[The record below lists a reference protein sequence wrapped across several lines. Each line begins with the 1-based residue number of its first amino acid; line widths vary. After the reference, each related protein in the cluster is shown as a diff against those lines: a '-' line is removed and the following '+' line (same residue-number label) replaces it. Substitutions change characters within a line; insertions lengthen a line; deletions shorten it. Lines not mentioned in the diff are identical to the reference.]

1 MRQAVPDVKHENDRS
16 RRDSGEAGAVWFWAM
31 NVAPKLRPAVLWLL
45 LGSVACKPVAPT
57 AQPTATPTVQTE
69 GAKAEQN
76 DPAAGRSLPA
86 RDPNDPST
94 AVGIHGAVSSAEG
107 HASEVGLA
115 VLKKGGN
122 AVDAAIAVAFALAV
136 THPSAGNL
144 GGGGFMVVRMADGR
158 SVAID
163 YREVAP
169 GAASRDM
176 FLDAKGAPTRE
187 SVDGPKAA
195 GIPGTVAG
203 LALAH
208 EQFGSLPWR
217 ELVLPAVGLA
227 RDGHTLDSYHA
238 EDLQNGSER
247 MLKLGNKDSAAIY
260 RRPSG
265 EPFVAGDRWKQPEL
279 AATLQT
285 IAEQGPRSFYE
296 GPLAEAMAS
305 KVQALGGIWTAED
318 LKNYRAVARPP
329 IVFSYREHEVITMP
343 PPSGGGVVL
352 RQLLAASEAL
362 KIYEKPWH
370 SVDEIH
376 LYVEAARRTYA
387 DRNFLVGDP
396 AFVQVPLEQLL
407 DAEYMR
413 GRLADVDPGK
423 ATPSDRIGAGIGP
436 RRESPQT
443 THFSV
448 VDVHGNA
455 VANTYTLNTSFG
467 AKVVVPGTGVLLNNE
482 MDDFAVKPGTPNTYG
497 LVQGEQNKIEPG
509 KRMLSS
515 MSPTILVKGGKL
527 RAVVGTPGG
536 STISTTVTQIV
547 RAVIDYGATIDAAVK
562 APRVHHQWKPDTI
575 TSEPTLDPAIV
586 EGLKARGHAIREWP
600 SIGHANC
607 IEVDPQTG
615 GYRAVADVARDGG
628 QAVAY

>member
-1 MRQAVPDVKHENDRS
+1 MIVPAGDTRGAPEYGS
-16 RRDSGEAGAVWFWAM
+16 RPM
-31 NVAPKLRPAVLWLL
+31 QMLPKLRFAASWLL
-45 LGSVACKPVAPT
+45 AVGLACKPVAPT
-57 AQPTATPTVQTE
+57 AQPNGTPKTDDVS
-69 GAKAEQN
+69 ANAEQP

-86 RDPNDPST
+86 HDPADPST
-94 AVGIHGAVSSAEG
+94 AVGIHGAVASAEG
-107 HASEVGLA
+107 NASEVG
-115 VLKKGGN
+115 VRILKKGGN

-158 SVAID
+158 SLAID
-163 YREVAP
+163 YRETAP

-187 SVDGPKAA
+187 GVDGPKAA

-208 EQFGSLPWR
+208 ERFGSLPWR
-217 ELVLPAVGLA
+217 DLVEPAVALA
-227 RDGHTLDSYHA
+227 RDGHALDSFHA
-238 EDLQNGSER
+238 EDLQGGSEK
-247 MLKLGNKDSAAIY
+247 MLKLGFKESAAIY

-265 EPFVAGDRWKQPEL
+265 EPFVAGDLWKQPEL
-279 AATLQT
+279 AGSLEK
-285 IAEQGPRSFYE
+285 IAVDGPRSFYE
-296 GPLAEAMAS
+296 GPFAEALAS
-305 KVQALGGIWTAED
+305 KVKALGGIWTSDD
-318 LKNYRAVARPP
+318 LKKYQAIAREPIAFTYRGYE
-329 IVFSYREHEVITMP
+329 ILTMP

-370 SVDEIH
+370 SVDELH

-387 DRNFLVGDP
+387 DRNLLVGDP
-396 AFVQVPLEQLL
+396 AFVQVPLAQLL
-407 DAEYMR
+407 DPTYMR
-413 GRLADVDPGK
+413 GRLADVDMSK
-423 ATPSDRIGAGIGP
+423 ATPSDKIGAGIGP
-436 RRESPQT
+436 GRESTQT

-448 VDVHGNA
+448 VDVLGNA
-455 VANTYTLNTSFG
+455 VSNKYTLNTGFG
-467 AKVVVPGTGVLLNNE
+467 EKVVVPGTGILLNNE
-482 MDDFAVKPGTPNTYG
+482 MDDFAVKPGSPNTYG

-515 MSPTILVKGGKL
+515 MSPTIVVKDGEL
-527 RAVVGTPGG
+527 RAVIGTPGG

-547 RAVIDYGATIDAAVK
+547 RAVLDYGQTIDAAVK

-575 TSEPTLDPAIV
+575 TVEPTLDKATV

-607 IEVDPQTG
+607 IEVDPATG

-628 QAVAY
+628 AAVAY